1 MHALCK
7 ICGYHCASA
16 RCGVVDLQELPVGEG
31 LGSNAG
37 DGGIQGWCGVAER
50 QQDGD
55 AGHGHDPKR
64 VKVDLHACRSLRP
77 SNTCLTM
84 RTKLTLS
91 VPMDFKRTARRLSQ
105 RRGKSISALV
115 VELIEREAAMQGDPF
130 ANLRGIWK
138 DRDIDAEELRE
149 RAWKRS

>member
-1 MHALCK
+1 
-7 ICGYHCASA
+7 
-16 RCGVVDLQELPVGEG
+16 
-31 LGSNAG
+31 
-37 DGGIQGWCGVAER
+37 
-50 QQDGD
+50 
-55 AGHGHDPKR
+55 
-64 VKVDLHACRSLRP
+64 
-77 SNTCLTM
+77 M

-115 VELIEREAAMQGDPF
+115 VELIEREAAMQRDPF

-138 DRDIDAEELRE
+138 DRGIDADEIRE

>member
-1 MHALCK
+1 
-7 ICGYHCASA
+7 
-16 RCGVVDLQELPVGEG
+16 
-31 LGSNAG
+31 
-37 DGGIQGWCGVAER
+37 
-50 QQDGD
+50 
-55 AGHGHDPKR
+55 
-64 VKVDLHACRSLRP
+64 
-77 SNTCLTM
+77 M